1 MNSPIDAA
9 RTVEAMQSLFG
20 VVELAQLG
28 EAVEPLVQL
37 EALPE
42 VQVEAVSEQEPT
54 DGGRAAVADDVLA
67 PPGERGV
74 EQAQHVELVGD
85 KPGIGKEALGEALV
99 DVAHIER
106 DEAHVLATGNIRER
120 LLELGDG
127 APVDDFHQSLA
138 SKVDDHRDEVAG
150 SKPLVSPKEVLV
162 EPDDVRPWVQ
172 PLALLELQMP
182 VKRAVEKAS
191 RTSEVSSYLLQVAVN
206 LACAKQRSP
215 IALGVPCAFANASN
229 WLGEGSLTG
238 FAP

>member
-74 EQAQHVELVGD
+74 EQAHVELVGD
-85 KPGIGKEALGEALV
+85 EPGIGKEALGEALV

-106 DEAHVLATGNIRER
+106 DEAR
-120 LLELGDG
+120 
-127 APVDDFHQSLA
+127 
-138 SKVDDHRDEVAG
+138 
-150 SKPLVSPKEVLV
+150 
-162 EPDDVRPWVQ
+162 RP
-172 PLALLELQMP
+172 PSGT
-182 VKRAVEKAS
+182 RA
-191 RTSEVSSYLLQVAVN
+191 
-206 LACAKQRSP
+206 
-215 IALGVPCAFANASN
+215 
-229 WLGEGSLTG
+229 
-238 FAP
+238 